1 MASFESINNCIR
13 VFSYSVELGTVG
25 PFSAWHHAM
34 FRERT
39 PSTGIESAEKET
51 GLKTKSLR
59 CHSAV
64 SDAVRELSENGSVC

>member
-25 PFSAWHHAM
+25 HSLPGTMLCSENAPHP
-34 FRERT
+34 R
-39 PSTGIESAEKET
+39 IESAEKET

-64 SDAVRELSENGSVC
+64 SDAVKLSENGSVC